1 MENLRRLGG
10 EAGVVAGIATAWLF
24 VGLVFIFP
32 SAGLQLADQA
42 NPHRYLPFVARH
54 AEMFWTIN
62 ILGGL
67 AAALLSAVTFLAISD
82 RFRDDAPA
90 SARIGSVAG
99 VMGAAAFAAA
109 ALVRHISFGSLSSV
123 YAANGASAAYAF
135 YAVSAIVN
143 SLAGL
148 GHVAVGLGMLVFGNV
163 MFRHRRYNNVGYLS
177 VVAGTATVMAGLVI
191 NAFTFALGTVSMTAW
206 LIWTALVMRSEAGP
220 AWFRWGAAKVR
231 ANGRVQRRAA

>member
-54 AEMFWTIN
+54 VELFWAIN

-67 AAALLSAVTFLAISD
+67 VAALLSAVTFLAVGD
-82 RFRDDAPA
+82 RFSDDAPA

-99 VMGAAAFAAA
+99 VMGATAFAAA
-109 ALVRHISFGSLSSV
+109 ALVRHISFGSLSSA
-123 YAANGASAAYAF
+123 YAASGASAAYAF

-148 GHVAVGLGMLVFGNV
+148 GNVAVGLGMLVFGNV
-163 MFRHRRYNNVGYLS
+163 MFRHRRYNNAGYVS
-177 VVAGTATVMAGLVI
+177 VVAGTATVLAGFVI
-191 NAFTFALGTVSMTAW
+191 NAFTFALGAASMTAW
-206 LIWTALVMRSEAGP
+206 LIWTALVMRGEAGP
-220 AWFRWGAAKVR
+220 AWFRWGAAKGR
-231 ANGRVQRRAA
+231 ANGRTQRRAA